1 MEPTETHNMGQR
13 ISLEL
18 LIIYLF
24 ISWVPGIAWIN
35 KKIMILFLISLLSI
49 NISPPLFPWKSLSPG
64 LHFLSPYS
72 LFIIKIL
79 VELPAELLIQVPIKL
94 PVNIRIK
101 SGEQA
106 LLILSVSRGLV
117 DPLQARRKLA
127 K

>member
-1 MEPTETHNMGQR
+1 MEPTETYNMGQL

-18 LIIYLF
+18 LIIYSF
-24 ISWVPGIAWIN
+24 ISWVPSIAWVN

-49 NISPPLFPWKSLSPG
+49 NISPPLSPLLPPG
-64 LHFLSPYS
+64 FHLLSPYS
-72 LFIIKIL
+72 LLIIKVL
-79 VELPAELLIQVPIKL
+79 VELPAELLIQVPINL

-106 LLILSVSRGLV
+106 FLILTVSKGLV
-117 DPLQARRKLA
+117 DALQARRKLA